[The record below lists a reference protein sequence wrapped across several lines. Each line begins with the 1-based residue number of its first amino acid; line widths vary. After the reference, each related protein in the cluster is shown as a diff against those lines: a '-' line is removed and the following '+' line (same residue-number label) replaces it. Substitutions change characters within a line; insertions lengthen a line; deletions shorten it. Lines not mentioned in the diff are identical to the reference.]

1 MALIIRSTLDNKW
14 KIPSTT
20 ASDNNNSISK
30 QWNWWK
36 MFKSFQG
43 CCSHSMPTPLYPLY
57 YPWWLI
63 QTTVI
68 SVYCLIIIILW
79 QPYRTSLTVLVVW
92 LIAKICKYIY
102 LWCSW
107 VENRLHYQHKSNEKL
122 IRNKNE
128 IQTNQNRSFPFPFL
142 FPSHPD
148 QLVANGSF
156 ISICQI
162 LPPKK

>member
-1 MALIIRSTLDNKW
+1 MTINEKYHQQQPAIITIAFQNNGIGEKCSNPFKAAVVIQCRPPF
-14 KIPSTT
+14 IPF
-20 ASDNNNSISK
+20 I
-30 QWNWWK
+30 
-36 MFKSFQG
+36 
-43 CCSHSMPTPLYPLY
+43 H
-57 YPWWLI
+57 PWWLI

-128 IQTNQNRSFPFPFL
+128 IQTNQNRSFPSPLSLSLPFL
-142 FPSHPD
+142 T
-148 QLVANGSF
+148 LIN
-156 ISICQI
+156 
-162 LPPKK
+162 L